1 VVLVDGNDNDLLL
14 GLLTGAV
21 DAPVASPV
29 DRETALLLFVV
40 GICCFGTATLAID
53 INTRKR
59 IMINYLFLS

>member
-1 VVLVDGNDNDLLL
+1 MMLVDGNDNDLLL

-40 GICCFGTATLAID
+40 GICCFGTATLA
-53 INTRKR
+53 
-59 IMINYLFLS
+59 YELFS